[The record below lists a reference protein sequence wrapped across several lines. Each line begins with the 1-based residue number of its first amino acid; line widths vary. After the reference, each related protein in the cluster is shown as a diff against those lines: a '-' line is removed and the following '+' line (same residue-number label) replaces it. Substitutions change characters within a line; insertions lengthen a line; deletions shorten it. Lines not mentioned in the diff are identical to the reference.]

1 VKKRK
6 PPREAKKLLGATVG
20 ITLKKE
26 DFMLELPKNI
36 AKTIPIQ
43 LFCTAFIF
51 IMILNQRIIST
62 EISDYK
68 C

>member
-1 VKKRK
+1 
-6 PPREAKKLLGATVG
+6 LGATVG

-26 DFMLELPKNI
+26 DFMLELPNNK

-51 IMILNQRIIST
+51 IMTLNQKIISK

>member
-1 VKKRK
+1 MKKRK
-6 PPREAKKLLGATVG
+6 PSREAKKLLGATVG

-26 DFMLELPKNI
+26 DFMLELPNNKE
-36 AKTIPIQ
+36 KTIPIQ
-43 LFCTAFIF
+43 QFCTAFIF
-51 IMILNQRIIST
+51 IMTLNQKIISK